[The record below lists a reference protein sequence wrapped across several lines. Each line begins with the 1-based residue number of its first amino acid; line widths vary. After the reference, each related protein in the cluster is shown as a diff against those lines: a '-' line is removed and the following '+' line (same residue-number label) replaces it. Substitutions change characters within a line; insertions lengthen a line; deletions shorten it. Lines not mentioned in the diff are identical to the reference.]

1 MAKSLFEP
9 KKVVRYVNNQ
19 EVIEGGLGSAPTP
32 SAQRSATRP
41 VPKTQAIPAEAQKIA
56 AANIPS
62 PAPPQSSPS
71 PAPPVPTPETR
82 AFFFDGATE
91 LTGSFSTKGGSTV
104 RYGNLAFTARPGWPE
119 TTTGSFTIFSINN
132 PTDDTDYKRSFQ
144 FVRVSGSG
152 GYEDRIVSKFSKG
165 SENQTHTWK
174 NPLSPNFYSGSVGFK
189 FFQILFQSAAIIGR
203 MQVDNKTHYA
213 TSNTVVAASSS
224 ISSTAVY
231 GASKTVLNANDYE
244 ISIGG
249 HNSGSSE
256 YFSGSIAN
264 LALIKNNLTRL
275 GSSMPRLVVDNQY
288 VDIVYKFEGN
298 VSASKG
304 NKDLGVA
311 GTETYVSSS
320 I

>member
-9 KKVVRYVNNQ
+9 KKIVRYANNQ
-19 EVIEGGLGSAPTP
+19 ELIEGGLGSAPTP
-32 SAQRSATRP
+32 RVSA
-41 VPKTQAIPAEAQKIA
+41 PAPAPTPA
-56 AANIPS
+56 PAPAPS
-62 PAPPQSSPS
+62 PAPP
-71 PAPPVPTPETR
+71 APTPEDK

-104 RYGNLAFTARPGWPE
+104 RYGNLAFTARPGWPQD
-119 TTTGSFTIFSINN
+119 TTGSFTIFSINN
-132 PTDDTDYKRSFQ
+132 PTDATDYKRSFQ

-165 SENQTHTWK
+165 SEHQTHTWK
-174 NPLSPNFYSGSVGFK
+174 NPLSPDFYSGSVDFK
-189 FFQILFQSAAIIGR
+189 FFQILFQSAAIIGKL
-203 MQVDNKTHYA
+203 QVDNQTHYA

-231 GASKTVLNANDYE
+231 GASKTLLNANDYE

-264 LALIKNNLTRL
+264 LALAKNSLFRL
-275 GSSMPRLVVDNQY
+275 GSSMPINVVDNQY